1 MDLKQTCELMVSD
14 DYKER
19 FIAEYHQLKERAKRL
34 KAFNRK
40 IEAAKLTSDSVKVY
54 PMPEHDCPD
63 DLLLRQQMVMEEY
76 LHILEVRAL
85 VEGVDLERS
94 DSVICSSGSS
104 SVDDKLI
111 ASVGCGDVLPSIG
124 GALCH
129 SE

>member
-40 IEAAKLTSDSVKVY
+40 IEAAKLTSDSLKVY

-76 LHILEVRAL
+76 LRILEVRAL
-85 VEGVDLERS
+85 VEGVDLEIM
-94 DSVICSSGSS
+94 DSVMCSPDSS
-104 SVDDKLI
+104 PEDGNI
-111 ASVGCGDVLPSIG
+111 ITSVGGGDILPSVG